1 MNQPAA
7 GAGHVVRGYIVPG
20 LPHPLL
26 VPERSPGWGALRNAY
41 DAVRREIEAS
51 DADLLLLYST
61 QWISIIGHQI
71 QADPAPEWVHVDPEW
86 HALGSMPYRFRIDA
100 EFGRAYAQAAH
111 SRGLQ
116 ARTIAYHGFP
126 IDTGSIVALKLLNPD
141 NRLQASIVSCN
152 MYADRGET
160 LVLGKA
166 AAQAVRD
173 TGRRAIA
180 IAVTT
185 LSNRL
190 FTEPIDP
197 AQDRISSLKDDE
209 WNRKILEILGEGRL
223 EDVSQLAREFTQ
235 QANADQKMKAVWWLA
250 STMGQH
256 NNYAGRVFEYQPVWG
271 TGAAL
276 VGLTPTGRAA
286 ADQEFDEEDVEVYRG
301 DRNVLAT
308 DTGAPAARPPARP
321 APPTGNPASRERPQ
335 PRAPVPAA
343 AVSGSVH
350 VPTAP
355 APVGAYAHARRAGDL
370 LFLAGIGP
378 RQAGTD
384 EIPGGPVRDAAGRTL
399 AYDMEAQTRAC
410 IENVRHVLE
419 AAGSSLDRVLDVS
432 AYLIDMDRDFK
443 TFNRVYAECL
453 GHTGATRTTVAVSAL
468 PTPIAVELKIIAG
481 CGLT

>member
-1 MNQPAA
+1 MNRPAA
-7 GAGHVVRGYIVPG
+7 RAGSVVRGYIVPG

-26 VPERSPGWGALRNAY
+26 APERSPGWRALRAAY

-71 QADPAPEWVHVDPEW
+71 QADPTPEWVHVDPEW
-86 HALGSMPYRFRIDA
+86 HALGSMPYRFRMDA
-100 EFGRAYAQAAH
+100 EFGRAYEQAARA
-111 SRGLQ
+111 RGLR
-116 ARTIAYHGFP
+116 ARTVAYRGFP

-152 MYADRGET
+152 LYADRGET

-180 IAVTT
+180 IAVTA

-197 AQDRISSLKDDE
+197 ARDCISSLKDDE
-209 WNRKILEILGEGRL
+209 WNRKILEILAAGRL

-256 NNYAGRVFEYQPVWG
+256 NNYDGRVFEYQPVWG

-301 DRNVLAT
+301 DRHVLAT
-308 DTGAPAARPPARP
+308 GAAMPAVD
-321 APPTGNPASRERPQ
+321 G
-335 PRAPVPAA
+335 
-343 AVSGSVH
+343 GGGVH
-350 VPTAP
+350 VATAP
-355 APVGAYAHARRAGDL
+355 QPVGAYAHARRGGDL

-384 EIPGGPVRDAAGRTL
+384 VIPGGPVRDAEGRPL
-399 AYDMEAQTRAC
+399 AYDIEAQTRAC
-410 IENVRHVLE
+410 IDNVRHVLE
-419 AAGSSLDRVLDVS
+419 AAGSSLDRVVDVS
-432 AYLIDMDRDFK
+432 AYLIDMDRDFA
-443 TFNRVYAECL
+443 TFNRVYAEYF
-453 GHTGATRTTVAVSAL
+453 GHVGATRTTVAVSAL
-468 PTPIAVELKIIAG
+468 PTAIAVELKIVAAMRHDVKSG
-481 CGLT
+481 SR

>member
-26 VPERSPGWGALRNAY
+26 VPERSPGWRALRNAY

-209 WNRKILEILGEGRL
+209 WNRKILEILAEGRL

-256 NNYAGRVFEYQPVWG
+256 NNYEGRVFEYQPVWG

-308 DTGAPAARPPARP
+308 DTG
-321 APPTGNPASRERPQ
+321 E
-335 PRAPVPAA
+335 PAA
-343 AVSGSVH
+343 AASGSVH

-384 EIPGGPVRDAAGRTL
+384 AIPGGPVRDAAGRAL
-399 AYDMEAQTRAC
+399 AYDVEAQTRAC

-432 AYLIDMDRDFK
+432 AYLIDMDRDFT
-443 TFNRVYAECL
+443 TFNRVYAEYL

-481 CGLT
+481 CGPT

>member
-1 MNQPAA
+1 MSGAA
-7 GAGHVVRGYIVPG
+7 KTGSVVRGYVVPG

-26 VPERSPGWGALRNAY
+26 APDRSPAWRILRDAF

-51 DADLLLLYST
+51 GADLLLLYST

-86 HALGSMPYRFRIDA
+86 HALGSMPYRFRMDA
-100 EFGRAYAQAAH
+100 EFGRAYEQAAR

-116 ARTIAYHGFP
+116 ARTVAYHGFP
-126 IDTGSIVALKLLNPD
+126 IDTGSIVALQLLNPD
-141 NRLQASIVSCN
+141 NRLPASIVSCN

-166 AAQAVRD
+166 AAEAVRGQ
-173 TGRRAIA
+173 GRRAVA

-197 AQDRISSLKDDE
+197 AQDRVSSLKDDE
-209 WNRKILEILGEGRL
+209 WNRKILEIFAEGRL

-250 STMGQH
+250 AAMGQH
-256 NNYAGRVFEYQPVWG
+256 NNYEGRVFAYQPVWG
-271 TGAAL
+271 TGSAL
-276 VGLTPTGRAA
+276 VGLVPTGRAA

-308 DTGAPAARPPARP
+308 GTGEPGAPPAPAAA
-321 APPTGNPASRERPQ
+321 
-335 PRAPVPAA
+335 
-343 AVSGSVH
+343 
-350 VPTAP
+350 AP
-355 APVGAYAHARRAGDL
+355 AIPDARGSIHVASAPQPVGAYAHARRAGDL

-378 RQAGTD
+378 RRAGTD
-384 EIPGGPVRDAAGRTL
+384 EIPGGPVRDAQGRPR
-399 AYDMEAQTRAC
+399 AYDIEAQTRAC
-410 IENVRHVLE
+410 IENVRHILE

-432 AYLIDMDRDFK
+432 AYLIDMDRDFA
-443 TFNRVYAECL
+443 TFNRVYAEYFAAA
-453 GHTGATRTTVAVSAL
+453 GATRTTVAVNAL
-468 PTPIAVELKIIAG
+468 PTPIAVELKIVAACGRAG
-481 CGLT
+481 AELE